1 MKIWDVAIE
10 TKKGPVEETGQFFD
24 EWISNTERVQ
34 LADDIWVGRLEEELA
49 NDVIERCEPPGMLGA
64 PGPFQMYSFVR
75 DVAVRAGDVSTWD
88 YEQSLQLCIMLSRL
102 VHPTTVS
109 TGYAARVR
117 FLEEGTV
124 GLITPGPVKG
134 QGAYAFISGEN
145 HRNWLTRAELREL
158 STLLERPFSSLPERV
173 RLACWY
179 HEFAA
184 TLYYVEVRWPLICT
198 GLEALTE
205 TDKYNLTGQFV
216 RRVARLARVLEVG
229 GFDES
234 DALAAYQIRSALV
247 HGQGF
252 LNLPRIELS
261 EGRPEINGYPERIHL
276 YSKLETILRLALK
289 RAVAGYDFSDLF
301 KDEPTIRQYFEGP
314 RLTKPALIKAVVGTR
329 DILPPSSDSWNFVEA
344 TARDVFRLYGFSE
357 IRTPIIE
364 DLQLFQRAV
373 GEETDIV
380 AKEMFTWE
388 DRGRADRE
396 KEQWLALRPE
406 NTAGTVR
413 AYIEHR
419 LWDRGLNKLYYIG
432 PQFRRER
439 PQKGRY
445 RQFYQIGAEVIGPAS
460 AGSESPARD
469 AEVLEML
476 ATLLDRLGIT
486 DWNLELNSVGTS
498 ADRVAFNDALRKA
511 LDPVKDKMCTDCQRR
526 AVTNPLRVFDCKVPE
541 DQPIIETLPR
551 ITQFLGE
558 DSRKHFDAVQEILT
572 KVGVE
577 FHINSRLVRGLD
589 YYTRTAFE
597 FTHGALGA
605 QNAILGGGRY
615 DGLSEALGGPAAP
628 GIGFAIGED
637 RLVMSLKETAEG
649 VLRKPDVYV
658 AAMAGMNGEAA
669 RLARELRRH
678 DLVVE
683 LGDDSFRLKKSFEAA
698 TKAGAKYILIVG
710 ENEVKA
716 DAFALKNLSSG
727 EQVQVARGE
736 LAGKIRGQ

>member
-1 MKIWDVAIE
+1 V
-10 TKKGPVEETGQFFD
+10 
-24 EWISNTERVQ
+24 
-34 LADDIWVGRLEEELA
+34 
-49 NDVIERCEPPGMLGA
+49 
-64 PGPFQMYSFVR
+64 
-75 DVAVRAGDVSTWD
+75 
-88 YEQSLQLCIMLSRL
+88 
-102 VHPTTVS
+102 
-109 TGYAARVR
+109 
-117 FLEEGTV
+117 
-124 GLITPGPVKG
+124 
-134 QGAYAFISGEN
+134 
-145 HRNWLTRAELREL
+145 
-158 STLLERPFSSLPERV
+158 
-173 RLACWY
+173 
-179 HEFAA
+179 
-184 TLYYVEVRWPLICT
+184 
-198 GLEALTE
+198 
-205 TDKYNLTGQFV
+205 
-216 RRVARLARVLEVG
+216 
-229 GFDES
+229 
-234 DALAAYQIRSALV
+234 
-247 HGQGF
+247 
-252 LNLPRIELS
+252 
-261 EGRPEINGYPERIHL
+261 
-276 YSKLETILRLALK
+276 
-289 RAVAGYDFSDLF
+289 
-301 KDEPTIRQYFEGP
+301 
-314 RLTKPALIKAVVGTR
+314 IKAVRGTR
-329 DILPPSSDSWNFVEA
+329 DLLPPETALWNFVEA
-344 TARDVFRLYGFSE
+344 AVRDVFRAYNFQE
-357 IRTPIIE
+357 IRTPIFE
-364 DLQLFQRAV
+364 STELFARGV

-380 AKEMFTWE
+380 SKEMYTWE
-388 DRGRADRE
+388 DRGAFSRDEAE
-396 KEQWLALRPE
+396 KRLDELQEKLGLPDHEIRDHIKLVKVLIGEGKGQSLTLRPE
-406 NTAGTVR
+406 NTAGVVR
-413 AYIEHR
+413 AYIQHD
-419 LWDRGLNKLYYIG
+419 LGKNGLNKLYYIG

-476 ATLLDRLGIT
+476 ATLLDRLRIT

-498 ADRVAFNDALRKA
+498 ADRVAFNEALRKA
-511 LDPVKDKMCTDCQRR
+511 LEPVKDRMCADCQRR

-558 DSRKHFDAVQEILT
+558 DSRKHFEAVQEILT
-572 KVGVE
+572 KVGVR
-577 FHINSRLVRGLD
+577 FSLNDRLVRGLD